1 MKKSYSMQTQLIH
14 SGRNRKWTMGSV
26 NPVIQRASSLV
37 FNSIEE
43 KNQATQ
49 NRANKALFY
58 GRRGTLTHF
67 ALQDLMCDLEGGA
80 GCYLYPCGA
89 AAVTNSILSF
99 VATGDH
105 ILMSGAAY

>member
-43 KNQATQ
+43 KIKQH
-49 NRANKALFY
+49 RI
-58 GRRGTLTHF
+58 GLTKHYF
-67 ALQDLMCDLEGGA
+67 MDGEGH
-80 GCYLYPCGA
+80 
-89 AAVTNSILSF
+89 S
-99 VATGDH
+99 H
-105 ILMSGAAY
+105 ILLCKI